1 MSIAQDFIIGK
12 YPVTRG
18 QYLRF
23 VQETRKSK
31 GYTFSGFPVLNDAG
45 KVVGILTAFDMKF
58 VRDMSAKVE
67 DVMVKAVVTAPAET
81 TLIQAYELMQK
92 HRIGKLPLVSDGRLV
107 GLYSYTDV
115 KTLVEN
121 AEPQFNRDGKHR
133 LRVAA
138 SVGTS
143 DYERVEALA
152 EKNADVIVI
161 DTAHG
166 HTKGVIEMCRWIKSH
181 FPEIDVVAGNIVTGE
196 AALALRDAGADAV
209 KVGIGPGSICTTRV
223 VAGVGIPQVTAVY
236 NVASALKGSL
246 PVVSDGGIRYSGDV
260 PKAIAAGADCVMM
273 GAALAGTDE
282 SPGEK
287 VIYQGRQY
295 VTYRG
300 MGSLAAM
307 KSFAGSRDRYGQ
319 ADVDEEELVP
329 QGVEGII
336 PFAGTVGKVLS
347 QFCGG
352 LRVSLGYSGCRTV
365 RELQDKGQFV
375 RVTSAAVRE
384 AHPHDVRI
392 MKDAPN
398 YSVNAPGG

>member
-1 MSIAQDFIIGK
+1 MSVERTVDALMKSLAGEGITFDDVSLMPRYADFLPQDTNIATRISRNVALNIPFVSAAMDTVTESRMAIAMASLGGIGVIHK
-12 YPVTRG
+12 NLDVARQSHEVEIVKNYLNGLIGNPVTFRVSDS
-18 QYLRF
+18 LRF

-152 EKNADVIVI
+152 EK
-161 DTAHG
+161 
-166 HTKGVIEMCRWIKSH
+166 KR
-181 FPEIDVVAGNIVTGE
+181 
-196 AALALRDAGADAV
+196 
-209 KVGIGPGSICTTRV
+209 
-223 VAGVGIPQVTAVY
+223 
-236 NVASALKGSL
+236 
-246 PVVSDGGIRYSGDV
+246 
-260 PKAIAAGADCVMM
+260 
-273 GAALAGTDE
+273 
-282 SPGEK
+282 
-287 VIYQGRQY
+287 GRN
-295 VTYRG
+295 
-300 MGSLAAM
+300 
-307 KSFAGSRDRYGQ
+307 
-319 ADVDEEELVP
+319 
-329 QGVEGII
+329 
-336 PFAGTVGKVLS
+336 
-347 QFCGG
+347 C
-352 LRVSLGYSGCRTV
+352 
-365 RELQDKGQFV
+365 
-375 RVTSAAVRE
+375 
-384 AHPHDVRI
+384 H
-392 MKDAPN
+392 
-398 YSVNAPGG
+398 